1 MNNDFFIDTHCH
13 LGHMQDIETVIHDMR
28 KNHVLQLI
36 VPAVHIEDSKNNI
49 ELFKKFS
56 CCHVAVG
63 IHPQYA
69 VHPFPYDDF
78 LTLVT
83 QQEVCAIGE
92 IGLDDSVS
100 IPYEI
105 QEENFI
111 IQLDI
116 AKQFHK
122 PVLIH
127 SRHYFGKLVE
137 IIKNFLPF
145 PESGILHSYSGSY
158 ELAKQLPFYIGVSGA
173 ITQPK
178 AIKRRHILQQFSLNR
193 IVLETDSP
201 YMSTKTISSQH
212 TTPSQIPEIAETVA
226 MLYNT
231 TIENIATITTN
242 NALSI
247 FHNFTAC

>member
-1 MNNDFFIDTHCH
+1 MNNAFFIDTHCH
-13 LGHMQDIETVIHDMR
+13 LGHMPYSETIIHDM
-28 KNHVLQLI
+28 KQHHVSKIIL
-36 VPAVHIEDSKNNI
+36 PAIHLADSKNNI
-49 ELFKKFS
+49 ELAKKFP
-56 CCHVAVG
+56 CCAVAVG
-63 IHPQYA
+63 IHPQHA
-69 VHPFPYDDF
+69 MHPFPYDDF

-83 QQEVCAIGE
+83 QKEVCAIGE
-92 IGLDDSVS
+92 IGLDNSIS

-111 IQLDI
+111 IQLDN

-127 SRHYFGKLVE
+127 SRHYFGKLLE

-201 YMSTKTISSQH
+201 YISTNTIQH

-231 TIENIATITTN
+231 SIENIATITTN
-242 NALSI
+242 NALNI
-247 FHNFTAC
+247 FNHWLEYV